1 MKGQISLESLL
12 LFLIFLSL
20 LGVSLAAS
28 NRISA
33 AAQSR
38 IAYEKSASD
47 FQGFA
52 ANLKSACVLGNG
64 NVRVVELKG
73 GAALLAADG
82 KSLVFAAG
90 NFSSQLN
97 SSCELAVIQPST
109 ATEFTIENKGGKIE
123 IS

>member
-1 MKGQISLESLL
+1 LEGQISLESLL

-20 LGVSLAAS
+20 LGISLAAS
-28 NRISA
+28 GRISA

-47 FQGFA
+47 FQDFA

-64 NVRVVELKG
+64 NVRVVELSG
-73 GAALLAADG
+73 GAARLAAGG
-82 KSLVFAAG
+82 KTLGFTAG

-97 SSCELAVIQPST
+97 SSCELAVLQPAT
-109 ATEFTIENKGGKIE
+109 AAEFTIENKGGKIE